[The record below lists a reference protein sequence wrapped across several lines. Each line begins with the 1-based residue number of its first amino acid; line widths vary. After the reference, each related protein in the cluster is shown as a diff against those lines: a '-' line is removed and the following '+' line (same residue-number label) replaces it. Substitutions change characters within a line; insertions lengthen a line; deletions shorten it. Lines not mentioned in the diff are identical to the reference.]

1 MYSFPVVS
9 SRASAPSLAG
19 LFDALVDE
27 AWSLPAAVAAPRSD
41 VYTDRQKY
49 YLDIELPGV
58 KKSNVHV
65 KVESNV
71 LHVSAER
78 TETETKFLFIRR
90 ERPVGKVE
98 QSFRLGDNLDV
109 EKLEASFEDGLLH
122 IEVPLKTAALG
133 REIAVK

>member
-1 MYSFPVVS
+1 MYSFPMVVR
-9 SRASAPSLAG
+9 SRTAPSLAT
-19 LFDALVDE
+19 LFDTLVDE
-27 AWSLPAAVAAPRSD
+27 AWNLPAAVAAPRSD

-49 YLDIELPGV
+49 YVDIELPGV

-65 KVESNV
+65 KVEANV

-78 TETETKFLFIRR
+78 TETETKFLFLRR

-98 QSFRLGDNLDV
+98 QSFRLSDNLDV

-122 IEVPLKTAALG
+122 IEVPVKAAAVG
-133 REIAVK
+133 REISVK